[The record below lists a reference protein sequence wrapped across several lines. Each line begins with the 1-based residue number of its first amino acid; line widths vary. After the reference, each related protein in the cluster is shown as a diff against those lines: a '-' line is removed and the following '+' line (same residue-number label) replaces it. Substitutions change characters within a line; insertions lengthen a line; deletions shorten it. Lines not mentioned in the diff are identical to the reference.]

1 MILISILFVISF
13 ALNVILSF
21 KLKKS
26 NANVKELEV
35 KVKVLSD
42 YADGTVKTALT
53 KTKTSKPLKTVV
65 GWTKSEKTAETT
77 ENLEAVAVLKKPRK
91 TRRKKKQNNNKD

>member
-13 ALNVILSF
+13 TLNVILGF

-26 NANVKELEV
+26 NANVEELEV

-42 YADGTVKTALT
+42 YADGTVKATLA
-53 KTKTSKPLKTVV
+53 KAKTSKPLEAVV
-65 GWTKSEKTAETT
+65 EWAKSEKTTETI
-77 ENLEAVAVLKKPRK
+77 ENSEAVVAPKKPRK
-91 TRRKKKQNNNKD
+91 TRRKKKPNTNKD